1 MMERRAVAIRV
12 YGDPEIGG
20 ALGMA
25 LGRGTTSSVAALCA
39 APPSPEGEGKEGRPG
54 TSFDPATG
62 RATFPK
68 GEGQKSADAG
78 AVAVIDR
85 ARMEAMAVAD
95 KWIEGERLKRAVG
108 NYKTPEEYEAL
119 IEDAREQYGRVR
131 INPISC
137 AVLAVIGLLVL
148 MATEFLAWEERQW
161 RA

>member
-25 LGRGTTSSVAALCA
+25 LGAITGTSCEVGRSVTSSVSAGAL
-39 APPSPEGEGKEGRPG
+39 PPSPEGKAFGNDG
-54 TSFDPATG
+54 
-62 RATFPK
+62 
-68 GEGQKSADAG
+68 
-78 AVAVIDR
+78 IDR